1 MNKVFKRLL
10 TFFIGI
16 PLVLLLVFF
25 NFGNHLFL
33 NIIISIFSLLAANE
47 FYNMLS
53 TKSEL
58 YPKVLILIETVS
70 LPILS
75 YLFIVL
81 RISQN
86 VTSWV
91 FTFEVIILM
100 AIECFFAKD
109 FKNSI
114 TKIAM
119 SSLIIFYC
127 GFMITF
133 ITRLTVLDNAV
144 YFVALYFLLV
154 FICDSA
160 AWFFGI
166 LFGKNNRG
174 FIAASPNKSIIG
186 FLGGIVAAIASGIL
200 FKYFFPQILEGNYWK
215 IFIVSVITAFG
226 AITGDLIE
234 SVFKRF
240 SDVKDSGNI
249 IPGRGGV
256 LDSIDSLL
264 IAAPI
269 FYIGVHFLYNL

>member
-10 TFFIGI
+10 PFFIGI
-16 PLVLLLVFF
+16 PLVFFLVFF
-25 NFGNHLFL
+25 NFCNHLFL

-114 TKIAM
+114 TKITM

-127 GFMITF
+127 GFMMTF

-154 FICDSA
+154 FLCDSA

-256 LDSIDSLL
+256 LDSIDSVL